1 MLQQPEKEEER
12 RDLRWFPATKEEDC
26 RVKQDFDEEVVIMFY
41 ILWTLLKSVNGGRS
55 PMISSANRYLANN
68 RAVKNL

>member
-26 RVKQDFDEEVVIMFY
+26 RVKQDFDEEVVRFNKVVHTVD
-41 ILWTLLKSVNGGRS
+41 LFKKR
-55 PMISSANRYLANN
+55 
-68 RAVKNL
+68 

>member
-26 RVKQDFDEEVVIMFY
+26 RVKQDFDEEVVIKFY
-41 ILWTLLKSVNGGRS
+41 ILWTSLKGQCHEIFDFWFFHESR
-55 PMISSANRYLANN
+55 ISFPQAP
-68 RAVKNL
+68 

>member
-26 RVKQDFDEEVVIMFY
+26 RVKQDF
-41 ILWTLLKSVNGGRS
+41 S
-55 PMISSANRYLANN
+55 
-68 RAVKNL
+68 

>member
-26 RVKQDFDEEVVIMFY
+26 RVKQDFDEEVVREVIASIKFY
-41 ILWTLLKSVNGGRS
+41 ILLTSLKWLAQTDDTLR
-55 PMISSANRYLANN
+55 
-68 RAVKNL
+68 

>member
-26 RVKQDFDEEVVIMFY
+26 RVKQDFDEEVVRDKVY
-41 ILWTLLKSVNGGRS
+41 ILLTSLKSINSGRR
-55 PMISSANRYLANN
+55 PMISSANR
-68 RAVKNL
+68 

>member
-26 RVKQDFDEEVVIMFY
+26 RVKQDFDEEVVIKFY
-41 ILWTLLKSVNGGRS
+41 ILWTSLIKR
-55 PMISSANRYLANN
+55 
-68 RAVKNL
+68 